1 LTEATIQPEKLL
13 AELSELWASLARE
26 KKSATGLVRARSMTL
41 LVTCEDDA
49 DAAHAREIVG
59 QVMRRHPARAILIRM
74 QRGKTAASHVF
85 AECSKGPGGNEQ
97 ICSEGIEVVADA
109 AELSDVARQIGPLAA
124 PDLPVMLWCR
134 GAQVFS
140 STRLDPLFAL
150 AHRIIVDSCL
160 APDAEAALKRV
171 KKIRGRG
178 GRAGD
183 LAWTRITGW
192 REALAGRFA
201 AKPEEVSQ
209 IRAASIRYSGAGVD
223 ACALYLK
230 RWIEGAAP
238 QTKIEME
245 RIEGTSGIREVSIS
259 AAGREITI
267 SAAEARSTGM
277 GETELISE
285 ELTITGR
292 DPVFEKLLERE

>member
-1 LTEATIQPEKLL
+1 LTKATIEPEKVLS
-13 AELSELWASLARE
+13 ELSELRASLARE
-26 KKSATGLVRARSMTL
+26 KKTDNLLRASSMTL

-49 DAAHAREIVG
+49 DLARAREKVG
-59 QVMRRHPARAILIRM
+59 EVLRRHAARAILVRT
-74 QRGKTAASHVF
+74 QGGATSEARVF
-85 AECSKGPGGNEQ
+85 AECRKGPSGNEQ

-109 AELSDVARQIGPLAA
+109 ADLGDVARQIAPLVVR
-124 PDLPVMLWCR
+124 DLPVMLWCR

-140 STRLDPLFAL
+140 SPRLEPLFAL
-150 AHRIIVDSCL
+150 AQRVIVDSCA
-160 APDAEAALKRV
+160 APDAAAALERV

-178 GRAGD
+178 WRAGD

-192 REALAGRFA
+192 REALARRFGA
-201 AKPEEVSQ
+201 APEEATR
-209 IRAASIRYSGAGVD
+209 IRAASIRYSGHNSE
-223 ACALYLK
+223 ACARYLK

-238 QTKIEME
+238 KAKVGLEAVDGE
-245 RIEGTSGIREVSIS
+245 AGIREIVIS
-259 AAGREITI
+259 LTTGEMTI
-267 SAAEARSTGM
+267 RAAEARSTGM